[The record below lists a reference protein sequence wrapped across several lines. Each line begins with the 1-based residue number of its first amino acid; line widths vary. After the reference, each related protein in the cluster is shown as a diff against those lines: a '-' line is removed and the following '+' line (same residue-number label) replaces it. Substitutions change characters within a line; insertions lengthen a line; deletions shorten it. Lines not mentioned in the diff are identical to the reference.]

1 MGSSPEHLK
10 VATAAWF
17 DEVAPQWPTGTPADL
32 PAMVAQLDC
41 PAGGLILDA
50 GCGNGVRGIP
60 LAKAGYRVH
69 GVDLAPEMVA
79 RASQAA
85 RQRGLDGSDAR
96 FEVGDVEALPVED
109 RACDGII
116 CVNVLDFTPHPGVAL
131 TEFARVLKPGG
142 RLLLSMLGAASPVKL
157 TPGSERWRRFLPDP
171 PTIIPGN
178 DILPWEME
186 ALLVELG
193 WQVLDQQ
200 PRVGRTVRGPASPYS
215 EAMVSRL
222 PDRLLQQAVA
232 TAWQFVATPQS
243 ET

>member
-1 MGSSPEHLK
+1 VG
-10 VATAAWF
+10 
-17 DEVAPQWPTGTPADL
+17 
-32 PAMVAQLDC
+32 
-41 PAGGLILDA
+41 
-50 GCGNGVRGIP
+50 R
-60 LAKAGYRVH
+60 
-69 GVDLAPEMVA
+69 
-79 RASQAA
+79 A
-85 RQRGLDGSDAR
+85 RQAFFVETAR
-96 FEVGDVEALPVED
+96 DRHADHVEL
-109 RACDGII
+109 
-116 CVNVLDFTPHPGVAL
+116 
-131 TEFARVLKPGG
+131 ARDH
-142 RLLLSMLGAASPVKL
+142 R
-157 TPGSERWRRFLPDP
+157 RRFLPDP